1 MGVQETPYFD
11 IPVHRYIRPVLHT
24 LIGVGN
30 AILDY
35 LIDIVE
41 SKIQAIP
48 AKEILLRREIREIKA
63 EIKDL
68 RAEKDEW
75 ESLTVGSGKYQLKKV
90 KKEMAA
96 AKRKLAKMEEDGEQL

>member
-41 SKIQAIP
+41 SEIQAIP
-48 AKEILLRREIREIKA
+48 AKEIRLRREIREIKA

-75 ESLTVGSGKYQLKKV
+75 ESLTVGSGKDQLKQA
-90 KKEMAA
+90 KKGNGGGKE
-96 AKRKLAKMEEDGEQL
+96 KTGKDGGRW